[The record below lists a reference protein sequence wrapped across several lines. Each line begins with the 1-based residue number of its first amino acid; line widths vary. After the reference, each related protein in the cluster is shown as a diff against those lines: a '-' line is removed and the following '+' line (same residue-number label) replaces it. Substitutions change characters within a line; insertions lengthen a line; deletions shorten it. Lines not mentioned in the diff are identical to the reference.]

1 MDANTKK
8 YLKVGAFV
16 VLALIGYRMLMRKI
30 NKPSEEEMSSL
41 DKDMVL
47 QKGSKGAEVFELQR
61 RLKEDFDKYLGETGI
76 DADGIDGD
84 FGSLTENALFEAKGV
99 KQITLNQL

>member
-1 MDANTKK
+1 MDANTRK

-61 RLKEDFDKYLGETGI
+61 RLKEDFDKYI
-76 DADGIDGD
+76 
-84 FGSLTENALFEAKGV
+84 TELPSFYS
-99 KQITLNQL
+99 